1 MPISLVEQIISLE
14 QRLLTALQN
23 GDIATMEELIHDDLL
38 FHIPNGQVITKDMDL
53 AAYRDGNMVVHSI
66 SAKDQVI
73 QVVDDTAIASVMVT
87 LKGSYLGQPI
97 DGDFRYLRVWKKMGD
112 TWQVIAGSSVQ
123 IS

>member
-1 MPISLVEQIISLE
+1 MSTPQIISHE

-53 AAYRDGNMVVHSI
+53 AAYRDGNMMVHAI
-66 SAKDQVI
+66 SVKDQVI
-73 QVVDDTAIASVMVT
+73 QVVDDTAIVSVMVT
-87 LKGSYLGQPI
+87 LKGSYMGQPI